1 MMTRNFSILSLIAFL
16 FLGLKSEPT
25 HAFSC
30 SFGSFGLRNVDV
42 NLSSLSN
49 IGDYEVVSD
58 FSKHTCTGGGAA
70 HHLDYLRIDAA
81 RNEAILNGTGLQMMY
96 RYGGV
101 DYTAEEAL
109 YRCIWPITGSVCP
122 LYVYESNKTSPAH
135 GMIIFKRVSAPTSE
149 VNIPPYSNLAFFSFQ
164 QHGAY
169 SSTPSW
175 GSNRIQLTIRNIDA
189 VVTPTCS
196 IGVESVD
203 QTVMLPNTQITNFS
217 GVGSTTGSTPFTVE
231 LNCDANVTVYA
242 HVTDSNELGNTSD
255 ILSLDETSTA
265 SGVGIQMLYG
275 NQPISFGVSNQF
287 FVTEETNGTGVDF
300 IIPFDARYI
309 QSSSTITPGT
319 VSAKATISFDYF

>member
-1 MMTRNFSILSLIAFL
+1 MTRNFSILSLIAIL
-16 FLGLKSEPT
+16 FLGVKSAP
-25 HAFSC
+25 
-30 SFGSFGLRNVDV
+30 GLAAHCDFEWNQYHNIDV

-49 IGDYEVVSD
+49 IGDHQVVLDLSTRLC
-58 FSKHTCTGGGAA
+58 SGNGSSAY
-70 HHLDYLRIDAA
+70 LDYVRIDAA
-81 RNEAILNGTGLQMMY
+81 LNDVILDGTGLQVMY

-101 DYTAEEAL
+101 DYTAQQAL
-109 YRCIWPITGSVCP
+109 YRCIWPVAGSTCP
-122 LYVYESNKTSPAH
+122 MTEYSLPGETPMH
-135 GMIIFKRVSAPTSE
+135 GMIIFKRVSAPTSQ
-149 VNIPPYSNLAFFSFQ
+149 VNIPQYSDLGFFSFQ
-164 QHGAY
+164 QHGNY
-169 SSTPSW
+169 GGGPSW
-175 GSNRIQLTIRNIDA
+175 GSNHINLTIRNIDA

-217 GVGSTTGSTPFTVE
+217 GVGSTTGTTPFTVK
-231 LNCDANVTVYA
+231 LNCDANVTIYA

-265 SGVGIQMLYG
+265 NGVGIQMLYG
-275 NQPISFGVSNQF
+275 SQPISFGVSNQF